1 MLFSQSVCQFHGSY
15 LPPPYSF
22 DSSFYRWDRGVFLQG
37 PQIKRF
43 SRSKSRALWA
53 QYFLL
58 VSMRESI
65 CSPPTVPAVDTKT
78 QATPRKDWR
87 QHPRID
93 AHRGKKKK
101 QPKNTVFSV
110 AQMLTGFCTCT
121 FRIFFLSFLFVL
133 SFEVIYGSYYRSRT
147 ISWVIFFQRIRKN
160 RTQKIFENNNFLV
173 FGVIV

>member
-53 QYFLL
+53 QWFLFLL

-65 CSPPTVPAVDTKT
+65 CSPPTVPAVDTKN

-93 AHRGKKKK
+93 AHRGKKTKK
-101 QPKNTVFSV
+101 HGFQCRANVDGFLHLYLKNFFS
-110 AQMLTGFCTCT
+110 LFSFC
-121 FRIFFLSFLFVL
+121 FIFWSYLRIIL
-133 SFEVIYGSYYRSRT
+133 
-147 ISWVIFFQRIRKN
+147 
-160 RTQKIFENNNFLV
+160 
-173 FGVIV
+173 

>member
-15 LPPPYSF
+15 LPPPFSF

-53 QYFLL
+53 QWFLFLL

-65 CSPPTVPAVDTKT
+65 CSPPTVPAVDTKNPSNT
-78 QATPRKDWR
+78 KKRLEATPKDRCSQR
-87 QHPRID
+87 Q
-93 AHRGKKKK
+93 KKQ
-101 QPKNTVFSV
+101 QPKNTVSV
-110 AQMLTGFCTCT
+110 SRKCWRVFAPVP
-121 FRIFFLSFLFVL
+121 FLSFLFVL

-147 ISWVIFFQRIRKN
+147 FSWVIFFQRIRKN

>member
-1 MLFSQSVCQFHGSY
+1 MLFSQSVRQFYGSY

-93 AHRGKKKK
+93 AHRGKKKTTQK
-101 QPKNTVFSV
+101 HGFSV

-121 FRIFFLSFLFVL
+121 FSLFSFCFIFWSYLRIIL
-133 SFEVIYGSYYRSRT
+133 
-147 ISWVIFFQRIRKN
+147 
-160 RTQKIFENNNFLV
+160 
-173 FGVIV
+173 